1 MCSNHD
7 RLRGAHLHQLQRFGV
22 DVGIWLIECQYEL
35 MGRAAKGRSRPLSF
49 LAVVKRKACGMEDLK
64 TS

>member
-22 DVGIWLIECQYEL
+22 DIGIWLIECQYEL
-35 MGRAAKGRSRPLSF
+35 LGRAAQGRS
-49 LAVVKRKACGMEDLK
+49 
-64 TS
+64 